1 VILCVKIINNL
12 LNINWLKSN
21 ETIKSTVSSLPD
33 RPGVYQFVDSS
44 GTILYVGKARS
55 LKKRVASY
63 FSKNQSGK
71 TQVMLSRAAGL
82 NHTVVDNESEAL
94 LLENSLIKKHQ
105 PRYNILLKDDKTY
118 PWICIKNE
126 HFPRVFLTR
135 KVVADGSSYHGPYTS
150 VPAVRTL
157 LGLIRQLFQIRTC
170 SLPLNKKSIEEGK
183 FRVCLEYHIGNCKAP
198 CIGLVTEEEHNAQ
211 IERIR
216 QIIRGDVSTVT
227 HHLESLM
234 RQYARELK
242 FEEAQKIKE
251 KLEII
256 AKYRSKSVVVNT
268 SVKNVDVF
276 GCSSGEGSMFI
287 SYMKVAEGAVV
298 QTYTIELKIRLEE
311 EPETILSTAVTEI
324 RQRVSSDSPEIIV
337 PFMPDI
343 LLDKVKYTVPLRGD
357 RHKLL
362 ELAGRNA
369 VFFRLEKEKKAAEHS
384 KDKRT
389 GLNLGKMMKDL
400 HMPVLPL
407 HIECFDNSNI
417 QGESAVAACVVFR
430 NGKPS
435 NKEYR
440 HFNIKTVTGPDDFA
454 SMEEVIM
461 RRYRRMIDEKSHLPQ
476 LIIIDGGKGQLSS
489 AVRSLEALGLR
500 GRVTVI
506 GIAKKLE
513 EIYFPGDTVPLY
525 LDKNSITLKIIQHL
539 RNEAHRF
546 GINFHRVRRSSKM
559 NSSLLDE
566 IPGIGEKTKELLLKN
581 FGSVKK
587 IGQASP
593 EELEKIIGR
602 KKAGILIT
610 ALSK

>member
-1 VILCVKIINNL
+1 MKH
-12 LNINWLKSN
+12 N
-21 ETIKSTVSSLPD
+21 ESIKSTVSSLPD
-33 RPGVYQFVDSS
+33 RPGVYQFIDAS
-44 GTILYVGKARS
+44 GNILYVGKARS
-55 LKKRVASY
+55 LRKRVGSY
-63 FSKNQSGK
+63 FAKNQSGK

-135 KVVADGSSYHGPYTS
+135 KVIADGSSYHGPYTS

-157 LGLIRQLFQIRTC
+157 LELIRQLFQIRTC
-170 SLPLNKKSIEEGK
+170 SLPLNKKSIDEGK

-198 CIGLVTEEEHNAQ
+198 CIGLVTEEEHDAQ
-211 IERIR
+211 IDRIR
-216 QIIRGDVSTVT
+216 QIIKGDVSSVT
-227 HHLESLM
+227 SHLETLM
-234 RQYARELK
+234 RQYASDLK
-242 FEEAQKIKE
+242 FEEAQRIKE

-256 AKYRSKSVVVNT
+256 AKYRSKSLVVNA

-276 GCSSGEGSMFI
+276 GCSSGEGSMFL
-287 SYMKVAEGAVV
+287 SYMKVVEGAIV
-298 QTYTIELKIRLEE
+298 QTYSIELKIRLEE
-311 EPETILSTAVTEI
+311 EKESLLSTAVTEI
-324 RQRVSSDSPEIIV
+324 RQRVASDSPEVLV

-343 LLDKVKYTVPLRGD
+343 LLDKVKYSVPQRGD

-362 ELAGRNA
+362 ELANRNA
-369 VFFRLEKEKKAAEHS
+369 VFFRLERQKKAAEQS
-384 KDKRT
+384 KENRT
-389 GLNLGKMMKDL
+389 ARNLEKMMNDL
-400 HMPVLPL
+400 HMPSLPD

-417 QGESAVAACVVFR
+417 QGDSAVAACVVFR

-435 NKEYR
+435 NREYR

-454 SMEEVIM
+454 SMEEVIY
-461 RRYRRMIDEKSHLPQ
+461 RRYRRMVDENRSLPQ
-476 LIIIDGGKGQLSS
+476 LVVIDGGKGQLSS
-489 AVRSLEALGLR
+489 AVKSLDDLGLR
-500 GRVTVI
+500 GKMTVI

-513 EIYFPGDTVPLY
+513 EIYFPGDSVPLY

-546 GINFHRVRRSSKM
+546 GINFHRGKRSSKM
-559 NSSLLDE
+559 NRSFLDE
-566 IPGIGEKTKELLLKN
+566 IPGIGEKTKELLLKK

-587 IGQASP
+587 ISEASP
-593 EELEKIIGR
+593 DELKTVIGI
-602 KKAGILIT
+602 KKAAILT
-610 ALSK
+610 AALQK